1 MIRFL
6 KSILLF
12 LAFVAFETENVGA
25 KDIVHSPEPTL
36 SPKEVVQ
43 IQLKALKNED
53 QKDIRFGLL
62 KTWQF
67 AHPRNKSI
75 TGPFKRFSKMI
86 MKTAYSILLNH
97 QSHNIL
103 VLEERSDRAFY
114 QVEIISETGRSFSV
128 GWVVSIVKLGKF
140 KDCWMTSDV
149 SLPEL
154 QGKAI

>member
-25 KDIVHSPEPTL
+25 KDIVHSPEPAL

-43 IQLKALKNED
+43 IQLNALKNED

-86 MKTAYSILLNH
+86 METAYSVLLNH
-97 QSHNIL
+97 LSHNINL
-103 VLEERSDRAFY
+103 LEKKPYRATY
-114 QVEIISETGRSFSV
+114 QVEITSENTNLTDRMQPLQQHPHLYSFY
-128 GWVVSIVKLGKF
+128 IF
-140 KDCWMTSDV
+140 F
-149 SLPEL
+149 
-154 QGKAI
+154 QN